1 MTLGSAPISI
11 PLQNGAKGA
20 ARVEIKDKRMVG
32 KEIHPTQSITIESIS
47 VICKKEGWSMKMYID
62 YR

>member
-32 KEIHPTQSITIESIS
+32 KEIHPT
-47 VICKKEGWSMKMYID
+47 
-62 YR
+62 